1 MNYISIENL
10 TLHYGDK
17 ILFENVELYINKGDK
32 IALVAKNGTGKT
44 TLFKMLFGQ
53 ELPNADAKFF
63 IHQDIKVGY
72 LPQEPQFDAEKT
84 IKEIIFGSQTHLF
97 NIIEQYR
104 LASLNPENYDLD
116 YLIQEMERL
125 QAWDIESKISQI
137 LGKLELY
144 DLDQKIKTLSGGQKK
159 RVALTQLLIEEPEL
173 ILMDEPTNHLDPDM
187 IEWLENYLKRAELT
201 LFIITHDR
209 YFLDTVCNQ
218 IVELENGKTQKYQ
231 GNYAYYLDK
240 KNAQIDVEKA
250 HNEKAKNLYRRELE
264 WMRRQ
269 PKARTTKSKSRID
282 RFDDVE
288 KDAKKKF
295 DNEQVKLETVENRLG
310 SKILEFRNAK
320 KNYGEKCVLDTFEYK
335 FRKFEKVGIVG
346 KNGVGKTTFI
356 KLILGEEPL
365 DKGEIVLGDTV
376 KVGYYRQEIN
386 EYPPEK
392 RLIEVVKDVAEFIPL
407 KGGKTYSASQM
418 LERFMFPSHS
428 HYTLVKKLSGG
439 EKRRL
444 ALILVLM
451 KNPNFLILDEPTNDL
466 DIITLNVLQEFIEEF
481 EGCVLLITHD
491 RYFMDNC
498 VEHLF
503 IFEGN
508 GKIRDF
514 NGTYTEYRLEQ
525 KSGGS
530 KPNQPI
536 KSEVNQKEEAPVK
549 STEVQN
555 IATTTKKK
563 LSFNESNEL
572 KKIEKELPDLEAQK
586 VLLSN
591 QLLGNLSFDEIQKI
605 SESLTSIC
613 EKIDMYTL
621 RWLELSE

>member
-240 KNAQIDVEKA
+240 KNAQIDVEKS

-508 GKIRDF
+508 GIIRDF

-525 KSGGS
+525 KSAGS
-530 KPNQPI
+530 KGNQPI
-536 KSEVNQKEEAPVK
+536 KSEVTLKEEAPIKAAETQNVA
-549 STEVQN
+549 STS
-555 IATTTKKK
+555 KKK
-563 LSFNESNEL
+563 LSFNEAHEL

-586 VLLSN
+586 QALSDKLLE
-591 QLLGNLSFDEIQKI
+591 NLSFDEIQKI